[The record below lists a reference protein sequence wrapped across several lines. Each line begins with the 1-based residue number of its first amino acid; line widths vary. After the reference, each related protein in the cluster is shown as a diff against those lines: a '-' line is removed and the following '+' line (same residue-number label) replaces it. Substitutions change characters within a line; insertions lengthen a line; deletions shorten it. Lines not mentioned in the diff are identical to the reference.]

1 MKKATVNLSYDAEK
15 LNAVR
20 RYMARKNQ
28 ALEEELGEL
37 RYPLDTVVKAVRAAY
52 RKQGLRPEGY
62 QARLMEQ
69 LEKLCP
75 SQPGHAPG
83 PSEAGGPEIQM

>member
-28 ALEEELGEL
+28 ALEEELGEFL
-37 RYPLDTVVKAVRAAY
+37 QKLYEKYVPSNVREYIEDRDDDQEEAPP
-52 RKQGLRPEGY
+52 RRPV
-62 QARLMEQ
+62 R
-69 LEKLCP
+69 
-75 SQPGHAPG
+75 PGAESG
-83 PSEAGGPEIQM
+83 PSGQF